1 MEILKFNKVSDFI
14 DWVQVQKRFS
24 KKEGLSKMQYFCKL
38 LGNPELKF
46 KSIHVTGTNG
56 KGSTVSLLNSVLTNS
71 GYNVG
76 TFTSPYITCFNE
88 RIGYKNTNISDDN
101 LLKYAN
107 RILEMYP
114 QIKKDGIELPT
125 FFEFITLIAFLYF
138 SELKDLDVAII
149 EVGMGGRLDSTNVIT
164 PVLSIITNVAFDHM
178 QVLGDSLEAI
188 LMEKLGI
195 VKDKVPVICGIKDSN
210 LQELCLNVAKNHNTE
225 AIFPSYGSVNVK
237 KCDTSE
243 SIFSYKGFNNIELG
257 LIGYHQIENSLLV
270 LEAFPF
276 LKEQFSVSE
285 EHLTKGLSSARW
297 LGRLETL
304 SSKPF
309 ILVDGGHNIDGV
321 KRVCEFVST
330 LKYPKKRA
338 VVSISHDKELSQ
350 MINLLDNTFDE
361 IIFTKYTYAR
371 SAEAADLYNIS
382 NAKSK
387 KLIPNIDLAIEEVYR
402 NEADITIFMGS
413 LYLVSEIRN
422 KILK

>member
-1 MEILKFNKVSDFI
+1 MKNLMFNKASDFI

-24 KKEGLSKMQYFCKL
+24 KKESLDKMRYYCQLFD
-38 LGNPELKF
+38 NPERKF

-56 KGSTVSLLNSVLTNS
+56 KGSTVSMLNSVLTKA

-88 RIGYKNTNISDDN
+88 RIGYKNANISDED

-107 RILEMYP
+107 MILSKYH
-114 QIKKDGIELPT
+114 QIDNDGYELPT

-149 EVGMGGRLDSTNVIT
+149 EVGMGGKLDSTNVIT
-164 PVLSIITNVAFDHM
+164 SVLSIITNVAFDHM

-188 LMEKLGI
+188 LKQKLGI
-195 VKDKVPVICGIKDSN
+195 VKDNVPVICGIKDEK
-210 LQELCLNVAKNHNTE
+210 LKQICLEIGFSHNSDV
-225 AIFPSYGSVNVK
+225 IFPAYNQLK
-237 KCDTSE
+237 IEKCDTNS
-243 SIFSYKGFNNIELG
+243 SIFSYKDYNDIKLG

-270 LEAFPF
+270 IEAYKYLNNTFNISKSNLYEGLEN
-276 LKEQFSVSE
+276 
-285 EHLTKGLSSARW
+285 ARW

-304 SSKPF
+304 SVKPY

-321 KRVCEFVST
+321 KRVCEFVKT
-330 LKYPKKRA
+330 LNYKYKRA
-338 VVSISHDKELSQ
+338 VVSISHDKEVCE
-350 MINLLDNTFDE
+350 MINLLDETFDE

-371 SAEAADLYNIS
+371 SADAEYLYSIS
-382 NAKSK
+382 KSKTK
-387 KLIPNIDLAIEEVYR
+387 KLIPSIDDAINEVYN
-402 NEADITIFMGS
+402 NETDITIFMGS